1 MIREWSFFFIM
12 WKVFYNI
19 ILWYCIVWIK
29 YKLKVGIYIGVIVI
43 VWIFRRFGVNW
54 WRVYRGVG

>member
-29 YKLKVGIYIGVIVI
+29 YKRKVGIYIGVIVI